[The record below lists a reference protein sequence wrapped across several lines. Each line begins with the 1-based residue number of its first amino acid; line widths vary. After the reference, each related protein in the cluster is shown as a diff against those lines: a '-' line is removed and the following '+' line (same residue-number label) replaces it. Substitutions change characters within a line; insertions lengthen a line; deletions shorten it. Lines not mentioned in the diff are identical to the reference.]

1 VLCDYCCP
9 AAAAQAC
16 QVECP
21 GGAVVV
27 RLAPEDTLQ
36 SSVPSEVTVLQGC
49 KQAFAQIFCNRGCS
63 ASIEG
68 AVACMPTPGVCKCS

>member
-1 VLCDYCCP
+1 MLCDYCCP

-27 RLAPEDTLQ
+27 RLAPEGYAAKQRAVRSECLSGLQ
-36 SSVPSEVTVLQGC
+36 MTFRTESL
-49 KQAFAQIFCNRGCS
+49 R
-63 ASIEG
+63 
-68 AVACMPTPGVCKCS
+68 